1 MHYVKQFHINGVDTK
16 QIACIELH
24 GAPNAATEGAV
35 GVLGMDVSSPTHEVY
50 KCVAVNGS
58 VYTWE
63 LLSAGM
69 SIISAKV
76 SGEGALTKT
85 FSYEEDLIAPHGY
98 IYKLGDLILDSEGYL
113 YRVTAIWSEYCDT
126 EYCGTHIGG
135 IANGDKDYTFAI
147 ADGKLRLVTESGAIV
162 SEVDTVL
169 VDDKTIYRE
178 SSTGKA
184 YVMGVRT
191 VNDGLLRFFVG
202 TQYEYSNLTDEQKRD
217 LFAIITDEAPMDGLL
232 ASVNEHE
239 ETLKVHAKTL
249 ETHATT
255 LETHTK
261 DISENQKD
269 IGALNIFAG
278 ELLAGNTVVPKASQV
293 SPSIVTTVKRTNS
306 YTGVVTLAENTV
318 YLVLV
323 EEHVGDRR
331 EMITSFILPI
341 GEGMDQYW
349 GSTIGG
355 QSAPWL
361 SEAGEVYVGQAC
373 RYIYR
378 GQYYRDG
385 GVNYFAVYKGD
396 LTGAGQDDRM
406 IAQMQGWH
414 RAIFIKIADYPS
426 LPED

>member
-76 SGEGALTKT
+76 TGEGALTKT
-85 FSYEEDLIAPHGY
+85 FSYEEDLIAPDGY
-98 IYKLGDLILDSEGYL
+98 IYKSGDLILDSEGYL
-113 YRVTAIWSEYCDT
+113 YRVTAIWSEYCDA

-147 ADGKLRLVTESGAIV
+147 VDGKLRLVTESGAIV

-202 TQYEYSNLTDEQKRD
+202 TQHEYELLTDEQKRD
-217 LFAIITDEAPMDGLL
+217 LFAIITDEAPMEGLV

-239 ETLKVHAKTL
+239 EALKAHTKTIDEHDKSIAANAKQIRENTSDIDGIGYTL
-249 ETHATT
+249 ETI
-255 LETHTK
+255 K
-261 DISENQKD
+261 SGDR
-269 IGALNIFAG
+269 
-278 ELLAGNTVVPKASQV
+278 VVPKSSHL
-293 SPSIVTTVKRTNS
+293 SPSIVTTVERTNA
-306 YTGVVTLAENTV
+306 YTGKVTLDENTV

-323 EEHVGDRR
+323 EEHTGDRL
-331 EMITSFILPI
+331 EMITSFILPV
-341 GEGMDQYW
+341 GAGMTQYW

-361 SEAGEVYVGQAC
+361 FEASTYYESGC

-378 GQYYRDG
+378 GQYYRYD

-396 LTGAGQDDRM
+396 LTGAGQTDRM